1 MLFLVGCGG
10 AASERDDTTAPTG
23 ADPGARRGMRVACSH
38 GGAPVADTCS
48 VERSMTARGIVMTLR
63 HPDGGFHRLLVRR
76 NGTIAAA
83 DGAGYALATQPV
95 AGGMAVTI
103 GTDRYRLPDTLIG
116 PAS

>member
-23 ADPGARRGMRVACSH
+23 ADPGAGRGVRVACSH

-48 VERSMTARGIVMTLR
+48 VERSMTARGAVMTLR
-63 HPDGGFHRLLVRR
+63 HPDGGFHRLLVRAD
-76 NGTIAAA
+76 GTIAAA

-95 AGGMAVTI
+95 PGGMAVTI
-103 GTDRYRLPDTLIG
+103 GSDRYRLPDVLIG